1 MHHYTRMAKASLFGI
16 LLKARKKL
24 RILSKSRLNRIQ
36 KKHTHTDSICPSEDE
51 NSLKLLGG
59 GGGFLCT
66 PMPYFFINYS
76 TNVNLPPPVSIYL
89 VFNKYITFFR
99 VCVK

>member
-59 GGGFLCT
+59 GGGGGS
-66 PMPYFFINYS
+66 YA
-76 TNVNLPPPVSIYL
+76 LPCPTIL
-89 VFNKYITFFR
+89 
-99 VCVK
+99 